1 MFSIKTWSVFR
12 LSYGP
17 HHRACSVVSE
27 FLFSLIF
34 FSEHGFNR
42 AKNWVTFTSKI
53 VHLKT
58 E

>member
-1 MFSIKTWSVFR
+1 MFSLKTWSVFR

-34 FSEHGFNR
+34 FLNMALIELR
-42 AKNWVTFTSKI
+42 TR
-53 VHLKT
+53 
-58 E
+58 